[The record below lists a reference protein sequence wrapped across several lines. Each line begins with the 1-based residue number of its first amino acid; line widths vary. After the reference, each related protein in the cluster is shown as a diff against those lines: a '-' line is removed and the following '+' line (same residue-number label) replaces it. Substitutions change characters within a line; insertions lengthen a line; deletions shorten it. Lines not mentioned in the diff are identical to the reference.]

1 MDAPKTIVAQRFI
14 INGKFLR
21 AESTGVHR
29 VAMELA
35 NALADLKDED
45 HPAVSDMAFEIWYP
59 RDGSQRAKSVRLPR
73 RCVPFLTGIPWEQ
86 ITLPLAKGSATLLN
100 LCNIG
105 PVASANAVTMIHDAQ
120 VHLSPASY
128 RRGFRL
134 WYRLIQPILGR
145 RNRRILTVSRFSKT
159 QISRLGFCPEDRIG
173 VVHNGADH
181 ILRVPADRS
190 AVARLKLRP
199 QDYVIALASTQ
210 AHKNIQMLLRA
221 FFDPRLAGVKLV
233 LFGGARQSDF
243 ESQGSPIPPNVVF
256 AGRVSDGELR
266 GLLVDALCLAFPS
279 TTEGFGLP
287 PLEAMLVGCP
297 ALVAPCGALPE
308 VCGDTARYVDPD
320 DAPGWATAI
329 SEIAT
334 QPMLRAALVEDG
346 VRHAK
351 KFTWRNAALELVS
364 QLCPKG

>member
-1 MDAPKTIVAQRFI
+1 MPDANAPQRFI

-29 VAMELA
+29 VALELA
-35 NALADLKDED
+35 NALADLKDEH
-45 HPAVSDMAFEIWYP
+45 HPAVSDCEFEIWYP
-59 RDGSQRAKSVRLPR
+59 RDGSQRATSVRLLR
-73 RCVPFLTGIPWEQ
+73 RCVPFLTGIAWEQ
-86 ITLPLAKGSATLLN
+86 ITLPLAQGTATLLN

-105 PVASANAVTMIHDAQ
+105 PIASANAVTMIHDAQ

-145 RNRRILTVSRFSKT
+145 RNRRILTVSEFSKT
-159 QISRLGFCPEDRIG
+159 QISKLGLCQDDRIG

-181 ILRVPADRS
+181 ILHVEPDRS
-190 AVARLKLRP
+190 AIERLKLRP

-210 AHKNIQMLLRA
+210 AHKNIPILLAA
-221 FFDPRLAGVKLV
+221 FFDLRLAGVKLV
-233 LFGGARQSDF
+233 LFGGTAQSEF
-243 ESQGSPIPPNVVF
+243 ESQGYPIPPNAVF

-266 GLLVDALCLAFPS
+266 GLLAEALCLAFPS

-297 ALVAPCGALPE
+297 VLVAPCGSLPE
-308 VCGDTARYVDPD
+308 VCGDAARYVDAD
-320 DAPGWATAI
+320 DALGWATAI
-329 SEIAT
+329 SDIAA
-334 QPMLRAALVEDG
+334 QPALRASLIAKGLA
-346 VRHAK
+346 HAK
-351 KFTWRNAALELVS
+351 KFTWRNAALALVL
-364 QLCPKG
+364 QIRPEH